1 MARSLAIE
9 QHDDRHSSSFTF
21 QHISR
26 LIMIYV
32 HDCMYNE
39 QLGTGRKCFHRK
51 YVDAFDLTRCRVC
64 LVRDLI
70 TLSRSASITHDVSR

>member
-1 MARSLAIE
+1 
-9 QHDDRHSSSFTF
+9 
-21 QHISR
+21 
-26 LIMIYV
+26 MIYV